1 MPKHRPPGK
10 RRRSERLAEVALD
23 TPIRPLA
30 LRVQA
35 LLDDA
40 DERIERFMFDHRDDP
55 VPAFVPCDF
64 VSVHYA
70 IERIVELNLAPGN
83 RFAEWGSG
91 LGVVTCLAGFAGF
104 DAIGIEIEPALVDE
118 SVALAADHGAEVEF
132 ACGSFVPVGG
142 DDVLERHASSLAR
155 NVTWLRSDGD
165 DAYEELGLDPDD
177 FDFVFA
183 YPWPGEEGVVFD
195 LFAEYASVGALLL
208 THHGEEDL
216 RLQRKI
222 R

>member
-1 MPKHRPPGK
+1 MPKRRPKK
-10 RRRSERLAEVALD
+10 RPRSSRLATVPLD
-23 TPIRPLA
+23 PPVRPLA
-30 LRVQA
+30 QRVQA

-40 DERIERFMFDHRDDP
+40 DERIERFVFDHRDNP

-83 RFAEWGSG
+83 RFVEWGSG

-104 DAIGIEIEPALVDE
+104 DAIGIEIEPELVE
-118 SVALAADHGAEVEF
+118 ASIELAADHGAEAEF
-132 ACGSFVPVGG
+132 VCGSFVPVGA

-165 DAYEELGLDPDD
+165 DAYDELGLDPDD

-216 RLQRKI
+216 RLRRKV